1 MENGEPRHR
10 CIMKKSKSE
19 ILKKIHGGQI
29 CQLIG
34 TSVRIGIFDHLY
46 ESNQSAE
53 SLSIKLSLDPSLTR
67 MLLLGLES
75 LHLIQSDDNETFYLT
90 EEGSY
95 LAKDH
100 QDSLS
105 AIALY
110 KASRPVWKSLEY
122 LYEGIQTGICPFELA
137 FGMPLYPYLDTHSED
152 FALFHQAMALY
163 EEKSSKKILDLY
175 DFTPFTT
182 ILDVGGGLGSFL
194 KEILERAPLAK
205 GALLDRPKVISL
217 IQQISPENEITL
229 IPGDFFEE
237 IPKGYSLYVLRNII
251 HNWDDAKAIKI
262 LKNIAFSLKPNDKV
276 LLFETLIKDDV
287 NHRLGKFA
295 TLTMFAMNSGGKE
308 RTLEEMDALIH
319 ASGLKRR
326 ELVQTTGSK
335 VLIELTC
342 D

>member
-1 MENGEPRHR
+1 
-10 CIMKKSKSE
+10 MKKSKAE

-34 TSVRIGIFDHLY
+34 TCARLGIFDYLY
-46 ESNQSAE
+46 QSTQSAD
-53 SLSIKLSLDPSLTR
+53 SLSLKLAISPALTR
-67 MLLLGLES
+67 MLLMGLES

-95 LAKDH
+95 LAKEH

-137 FGMPLYPYLDTHSED
+137 FGIPLYPYLDTHDED
-152 FALFHQAMALY
+152 FVLFHQAMALY

-175 DFTPFTT
+175 DFTPFET

-194 KEILERAPLAK
+194 QEILSRASLAK

-217 IQQISPENEITL
+217 IEAISPEREITL
-229 IPGDFFEE
+229 IPGDFFAE

-251 HNWDDAKAIKI
+251 HNWDDVKAIEI
-262 LKNIAFSLKPNDKV
+262 LRNLASALKPNSKV

-308 RTLEEMDALIH
+308 RTLEEMDRLIE
-319 ASGLKRR
+319 ASGLKRTQLI
-326 ELVQTTGSK
+326 ETTGSK
-335 VLIELTC
+335 VLIELVHS
-342 D
+342 